1 MLNDESLG
9 SDGMVETVG
18 SQIGA
23 NRVTVG
29 ICRNGT
35 VVQGKFRVRSK
46 NRDRSGSIGKVTKYD
61 VRSKSRN
68 RSGSVGKVQG
78 QEYEQGQEK
87 YCSIGK

>member
-35 VVQGKFRVRSK
+35 VV
-46 NRDRSGSIGKVTKYD
+46 
-61 VRSKSRN
+61 
-68 RSGSVGKVQG
+68 
-78 QEYEQGQEK
+78 
-87 YCSIGK
+87 